1 MHRRRAERKL
11 VCRIGRSHRDDS
23 LFSFP
28 TYEFRRRA
36 GEVLSEGSEPQEFV
50 NSVCNAGEEGSLEI
64 TDRRAGRRER
74 ERWERDRARRLVR
87 YLRICSERW
96 DPRFANDGPHQ

>member
-36 GEVLSEGSEPQEFV
+36 REVLSEGSEPQEFV
-50 NSVCNAGEEGSLEI
+50 NSVCNAGEFGNYGSK
-64 TDRRAGRRER
+64 GER
-74 ERWERDRARRLVR
+74 EVGKRQSVPPRAISS
-87 YLRICSERW
+87 YLLG
-96 DPRFANDGPHQ
+96 AVGPPFR

>member
-36 GEVLSEGSEPQEFV
+36 REVLSEGSEPQEFV
-50 NSVCNAGEEGSLEI
+50 NSVCNAGEFGNYGSKGWSE
-64 TDRRAGRRER
+64 RER
-74 ERWERDRARRLVR
+74 EVGKRQSAPPRAISS
-87 YLRICSERW
+87 YLLG
-96 DPRFANDGPHQ
+96 AVGPPFR